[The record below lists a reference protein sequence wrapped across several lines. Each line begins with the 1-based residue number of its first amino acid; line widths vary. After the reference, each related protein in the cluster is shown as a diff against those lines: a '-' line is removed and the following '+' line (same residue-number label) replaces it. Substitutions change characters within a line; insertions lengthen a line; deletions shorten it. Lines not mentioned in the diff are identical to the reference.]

1 MPVELV
7 PAISRPALPEKRA
20 QRPIE
25 DPLVAYVGSL
35 SPRSRVTVTERL
47 RAVAR
52 LMQVPYEQVEWHE
65 LRAHHVEWIRQA
77 LSERGVAPSTVN
89 VTLSALKGIARR
101 ARNLNL
107 MSSEEYDRIRD
118 VRGAK
123 GEREPAG
130 RSASAGEI
138 EALVRACLRDR
149 TPAGIR
155 DVAMLGVLYIGGIR
169 RAELVGL
176 QLADYIPDPPT
187 VRIKAKGN
195 KHRSIPLTASAAAA
209 VDDWLR
215 VRGDFPG
222 GLFVPLTQKG
232 EVAGTSMTG
241 RAISKVLLKRVGQA
255 GVEPAWGRR
264 ALSPCL
270 PMTFVGRLSLSG
282 CQPNSAAA
290 HVEWQCARALRI
302 PLLYHHRRYCRSR
315 WAELGAGRDPDYHP
329 ARCHRRAR
337 YRPPILAQRSGSSQ
351 PSALLPPGRPSLPLS
366 PATATSG
373 S

>member
-1 MPVELV
+1 MSHISSAIIAV
-7 PAISRPALPEKRA
+7 PATTAPPVLPLHRA

-25 DPLVAYVGSL
+25 DPLLVYLGSL
-35 SPRSRVTVTERL
+35 SPRSRVTVEERL

-52 LMQVPYEQVEWHE
+52 MMEVPYEQVVWHE

-77 LSERGVAPSTVN
+77 LTERGVAPSTVN

-130 RSASAGEI
+130 RSATAGEI

-149 TPAGIR
+149 SPAGVR

-169 RAELVGL
+169 RAELAGL
-176 QLADYIPDPPT
+176 QLSDYIVEPPT
-187 VRIKAKGN
+187 LKVRGKGN
-195 KHRSIPLTASAAAA
+195 KHRTVPLTAAAAAA

-215 VRGDFPG
+215 IRGDFEG
-222 GLFVPLTQKG
+222 ALFVPLTQRG

-241 RAISKVLLKRVGQA
+241 RAISKMLLKRVGQA
-255 GVEPAWGRR
+255 GVEPLSPHDFRRTFIVMCTNCGHENIVDRRR
-264 ALSPCL
+264 AQS
-270 PMTFVGRLSLSG
+270 
-282 CQPNSAAA
+282 
-290 HVEWQCARALRI
+290 
-302 PLLYHHRRYCRSR
+302 
-315 WAELGAGRDPDYHP
+315 
-329 ARCHRRAR
+329 
-337 YRPPILAQRSGSSQ
+337 
-351 PSALLPPGRPSLPLS
+351 
-366 PATATSG
+366 
-373 S
+373 

>member
-1 MPVELV
+1 MTLAVKPPEL
-7 PAISRPALPEKRA
+7 PSR
-20 QRPIE
+20 QRQQPIE
-25 DPLVAYVGSL
+25 DPLLVYLGTL
-35 SPRSRVTVTERL
+35 SARSRLTVQERL

-52 LMQVPYEQVEWHE
+52 MMQVPYEQIEWHE

-77 LSERGVAPSTVN
+77 LTERGVAPSTVN
-89 VTLSALKGIARR
+89 VTLSALKGIARK

-107 MSSEEYDRIRD
+107 MSSDEYDRIRD

-169 RAELVGL
+169 RAELVGI
-176 QLADYIPDPPT
+176 QFGDYTPNPPT

-195 KHRSIPLTASAAAA
+195 KHRSVPLTAAAATA

-222 GLFVPLTQKG
+222 ALFVPLSQRG
-232 EVAGTSMTG
+232 AIAGTSMTG
-241 RAISKVLLKRVGQA
+241 RAISKVLVKRVGQA
-255 GVEPAWGRR
+255 GVEH
-264 ALSPCL
+264 LSPHDL
-270 PMTFVGRLSLSG
+270 RRTFVVMCTNCGHE
-282 CQPNSAAA
+282 N
-290 HVEWQCARALRI
+290 VVD
-302 PLLYHHRRYCRSR
+302 RRCI
-315 WAELGAGRDPDYHP
+315 HP
-329 ARCHRRAR
+329 
-337 YRPPILAQRSGSSQ
+337 
-351 PSALLPPGRPSLPLS
+351 
-366 PATATSG
+366 
-373 S
+373 

>member
-1 MPVELV
+1 MTLAVKPPEL
-7 PAISRPALPEKRA
+7 PSR
-20 QRPIE
+20 QRQQPIE
-25 DPLVAYVGSL
+25 DPLLVYLGTL
-35 SPRSRVTVTERL
+35 SARSRLTVQERL

-52 LMQVPYEQVEWHE
+52 MMQVPYEQIEWHE

-77 LSERGVAPSTVN
+77 LTERGVAPSTVN
-89 VTLSALKGIARR
+89 VTLSALKGIARK

-107 MSSEEYDRIRD
+107 MSSDEYDRIRD

-169 RAELVGL
+169 RAELVGI
-176 QLADYIPDPPT
+176 QFGDYTPDPPT

-195 KHRSIPLTASAAAA
+195 KHRSVPLTAAAATA

-222 GLFVPLTQKG
+222 ALFVPLSQRG
-232 EVAGTSMTG
+232 AIAGTSMTG
-241 RAISKVLLKRVGQA
+241 RAISKVLVKRVGQA
-255 GVEPAWGRR
+255 GVEH
-264 ALSPCL
+264 LSPHDL
-270 PMTFVGRLSLSG
+270 RRTFVVMCTNCGHE
-282 CQPNSAAA
+282 N
-290 HVEWQCARALRI
+290 VVD
-302 PLLYHHRRYCRSR
+302 RRCI
-315 WAELGAGRDPDYHP
+315 HP
-329 ARCHRRAR
+329 
-337 YRPPILAQRSGSSQ
+337 
-351 PSALLPPGRPSLPLS
+351 
-366 PATATSG
+366 
-373 S
+373 